1 VSGALLFLLRRT
13 AWGRLRLV
21 GRRMRTVKGA
31 LSFGAA
37 FLVMGAIVAFQ
48 LWMMSQPFGSE
59 PMVDAGEVA
68 GLKATVAPML
78 VVLTL
83 LTFVTGRALYFTPA
97 EVDFLF
103 PAPVSRRALLAYNVA
118 SRLGIQV
125 LSGLWT
131 ALFLVPM
138 APRPGPA
145 AAAVVLAFVFMYLT
159 AQVLSVAASA
169 AEQWLPERVRRAI
182 PVVFIALAL
191 AAVGLAAAGAPA
203 GTSPEDRV
211 RAVASSDAVRA
222 ASVAT
227 RPYVEL
233 FFADGAGA
241 ALGWAALCL
250 AILAVELGLLMAFDV
265 AFTERS
271 LAVSRRMHARL
282 AKMRSGGGT
291 FAPGAT
297 RLRFTAP
304 RLAFLGRAAPL
315 ARRQLT
321 ELARNPKALVPAV
334 LMTGVWLV
342 ALVVDPDGADPSLVV
357 TIGVVLPV
365 AFTAHLPFDFRRD
378 VDRMPL
384 LRSLP
389 LSPTAVAVGQLFP
402 SALLFTL
409 MQMLLVFGAAGAS
422 GMQPIWLLGAA
433 LALPPFAW
441 AALALDNLLFLLM
454 PYRVSHEGEPNMQF
468 MGKVMLAMLL
478 KVIGLGLLVGLA
490 ALAAWAVYAAA
501 GGALVPAIVVGS
513 LVLAAGCVPL
523 TLLVGRAFEAFEPRD
538 VPA

>member
-1 VSGALLFLLRRT
+1 MSGALLFLLRRT

-21 GRRMRTVKGA
+21 GRRMRTLKGA
-31 LSFGAA
+31 LSLGAA
-37 FLVMGAIVAFQ
+37 FLVMGAVAAFQ
-48 LWMMSQPFGSE
+48 LWTLSRPFDSPLVPAG
-59 PMVDAGEVA
+59 DAA
-68 GLKATVAPML
+68 GVKAAAAPAL

-118 SRLGIQV
+118 SRLGMQV

-131 ALFLVPM
+131 ALFLVPL
-138 APRPGPA
+138 APRAGA
-145 AAAVVLAFVFMYLT
+145 GVAAVVLAFVFMYVT
-159 AQVLSVAASA
+159 AQVLGVAASA
-169 AEQWLPERVRRAI
+169 AEQWLPEKVRRAV
-182 PVVFIALAL
+182 PVVFIALVL
-191 AAVGLAAAGAPA
+191 AAVGFAAAAAPA
-203 GTSPEDRV
+203 GSAPADRV
-211 RAVASSDAVRA
+211 RAVVHSDAVRA
-222 ASVAT
+222 ASVVT

-233 FFADGAGA
+233 FFAEGAGA
-241 ALGWAALCL
+241 ALRWAAIGL
-250 AILAVELGLLMAFDV
+250 AILAIELVLLMAFDV

-271 LAVSRRMHARL
+271 LAVSRRAHERL
-282 AKMRSGGGT
+282 AKMRAGGGA

-304 RLAFLGRAAPL
+304 RLGFLGRAAPL

-321 ELARNPKALVPAV
+321 ELARNPKALIPAV

-342 ALVVDPDGADPSLVV
+342 ALVVDPGGADPALVV
-357 TIGVVLPV
+357 AIGVVLPV

-389 LSPTAVAVGQLFP
+389 LSPAAVAVGQLFP
-402 SALLFTL
+402 SALLFTA
-409 MQMLLVFGAAGAS
+409 MQMLLVCGAAVAS
-422 GMQPIWLLGAA
+422 GMPAAWVAGAA
-433 LALPPFAW
+433 LVLPPFSW

-454 PYRVSHEGEPNMQF
+454 PYRVSHEGEPNLQF

-478 KVIGLGLLVGLA
+478 KFVGLGILAGLA
-490 ALAAWAVYAAA
+490 ALAAWAVYAST
-501 GGALVPAIVVGS
+501 GGALIPAIVVGS
-513 LVLAAGCVPL
+513 LALAAGCVPL
-523 TLLVGRAFEAFEPRD
+523 TFLVGRAFAAFEPRD